1 MNNNKYFSIIG
12 CQHAHIKV
20 FIEDLINLGYKC
32 AGIYPYGD
40 STLAEQISKNYSI
53 EIVDDYRTLLNESIE
68 IVGCS
73 AINNEKIDIVEI
85 CESYNKNIMLDK
97 PVITNWKDYERLEKV
112 INRNKIE
119 IGLLLTERFRP
130 EIYNLKKIID
140 SKELGE
146 IVSIQMRKP
155 HLLNVETRPL
165 WHFSKEKS
173 GGIIIDLFIHDFD
186 LLRWFTNAEISNSY
200 GFVSKNIL
208 ENYPDFYDTA
218 LAQVKME
225 DGIIASLYADW
236 HTASKS
242 WTWGDCRI
250 YVTGTK
256 GSAEARLEGDPF
268 IQKEGLLI
276 VVTDNAEAK
285 KIKCNELKNTITKDF
300 INRLNREKHMITHS
314 DILSTVY
321 ATLKTEENMQY
332 LNNL

>member
-1 MNNNKYFSIIG
+1 
-12 CQHAHIKV
+12 
-20 FIEDLINLGYKC
+20 
-32 AGIYPYGD
+32 YGD

-225 DGIIASLYADW
+225 DGIIA
-236 HTASKS
+236 
-242 WTWGDCRI
+242 
-250 YVTGTK
+250 
-256 GSAEARLEGDPF
+256 
-268 IQKEGLLI
+268 
-276 VVTDNAEAK
+276 
-285 KIKCNELKNTITKDF
+285 
-300 INRLNREKHMITHS
+300 
-314 DILSTVY
+314 
-321 ATLKTEENMQY
+321 
-332 LNNL
+332 